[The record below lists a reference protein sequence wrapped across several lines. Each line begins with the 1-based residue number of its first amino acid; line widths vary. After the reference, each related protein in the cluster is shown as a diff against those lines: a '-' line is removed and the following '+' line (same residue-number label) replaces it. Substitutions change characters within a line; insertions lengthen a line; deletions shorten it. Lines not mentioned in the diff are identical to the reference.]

1 MHAYNMQIKCTD
13 FSASGSVQ
21 EKLLAQ
27 PRRTTI
33 TRDQAHGNRAIMR
46 VSFYTPRST
55 RIFPETLYWPMP
67 CSVAYAKAACSFLDN
82 RVSMSQ
88 ESRASASSDRSA
100 HMWRGLKK
108 KCKIGLLVFEQSS
121 RQQQSEE

>member
-1 MHAYNMQIKCTD
+1 MHAYNMQLKCRD

-55 RIFPETLYWPMP
+55 GFLHETLHWPTLY
-67 CSVAYAKAACSFLDN
+67 SDLLFFF
-82 RVSMSQ
+82 SMN
-88 ESRASASSDRSA
+88 
-100 HMWRGLKK
+100 
-108 KCKIGLLVFEQSS
+108 
-121 RQQQSEE
+121 